1 MICSDGTNGQAA
13 RALGISDECLQHS
26 SGIYGAVAAIERPN
40 QTLVP
45 TPEKRV
51 HNLTFDLSAYGNS
64 SYDEDGKSNFSMKI
78 FGNSKCRFIALAV
91 NKCESKIVKALKTIL
106 DKSVSICYVHF
117 KSFPLSHGRIQK
129 GTWSPDPPPP
139 LKNYKHIGFLSNTG
153 PDPMKNHKA
162 TKPAFNV
169 RPSSARQRNAI

>member
-64 SYDEDGKSNFSMKI
+64 SFDEDGKSNFSLKI

-106 DKSVSICYVHF
+106 DKSVSVCNVHF
-117 KSFPLSHGRIQK
+117 RSFPLTHVRIQK
-129 GTWSPDPPPP
+129 GEQEVRIAPTSEKIQRYRISWQYWSGSPKKITH
-139 LKNYKHIGFLSNTG
+139 L
-153 PDPMKNHKA
+153 
-162 TKPAFNV
+162 
-169 RPSSARQRNAI
+169 PSQN

>member
-64 SYDEDGKSNFSMKI
+64 SYDEDGKSNFSLKI

-106 DKSVSICYVHF
+106 DKSVSICNVHF
-117 KSFPLSHGRIQK
+117 KLFPLTHGRVKIVR
-129 GTWSPDPPPP
+129 TTLLPP
-139 LKNYKHIGFLSNTG
+139 LKKSQNIGFLSNTG
-153 PDPMKNHKA
+153 PDPLKNHKA
-162 TKPAFNV
+162 TKPAFTV
-169 RPSSARQRNAI
+169 RPSLARQRKAI

>member
-106 DKSVSICYVHF
+106 DKSVSTYNV
-117 KSFPLSHGRIQK
+117 L
-129 GTWSPDPPPP
+129 
-139 LKNYKHIGFLSNTG
+139 YK
-153 PDPMKNHKA
+153 
-162 TKPAFNV
+162 
-169 RPSSARQRNAI
+169 